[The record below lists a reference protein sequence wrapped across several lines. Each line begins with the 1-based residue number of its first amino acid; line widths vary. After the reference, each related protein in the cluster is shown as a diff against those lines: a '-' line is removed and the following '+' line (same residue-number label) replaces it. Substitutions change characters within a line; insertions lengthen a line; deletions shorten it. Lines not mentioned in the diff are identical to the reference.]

1 MSYRYEI
8 RFSGS
13 GGQGLILAGVIFA
26 EAATIYDKINAVQS
40 QSYGPEA
47 RGGAS
52 KAEVIISEEVID
64 FPKATAIDL
73 QLSLTQESCNKY
85 YKDIKPDGIL
95 LVDEDF
101 VRDIPQGNFKVI
113 KLPIIR
119 TASEEIGK
127 AFVAN
132 IVATGVITAITGGAK
147 RATPRVDHQ
156 ARRRRKGAH
165 RRGGPPLRKGRDPD
179 HRHADVPP
187 HAPGGGGV
195 LRGAPRTAVFRLP
208 HGVHVLGPHRR
219 HGAGRR

>member
-1 MSYRYEI
+1 MSERYEI

-26 EAATIYDKINAVQS
+26 EAATIFDGINAVQS

-52 KAEVIISEEVID
+52 KSEVIISDQVIN

-85 YKDIKPDGIL
+85 YKDLKPDGTL
-95 LVDEDF
+95 LVDTDF
-101 VRDIPQGNFKVI
+101 VQEIPKGAFKVI

-132 IVATGVITAITGGAK
+132 IVALGAITALTGKVKIESVEKAVLSRVPKGTEELNKKALMAGYELARAK
-147 RATPRVDHQ
+147 SN
-156 ARRRRKGAH
+156 
-165 RRGGPPLRKGRDPD
+165 
-179 HRHADVPP
+179 
-187 HAPGGGGV
+187 
-195 LRGAPRTAVFRLP
+195 
-208 HGVHVLGPHRR
+208 
-219 HGAGRR
+219 

>member
-1 MSYRYEI
+1 MSERYEI

-26 EAATIYDKINAVQS
+26 EAATIYDRINAVQS

-52 KAEVIISEEVID
+52 KSEVIISDKVID

-73 QLSLTQESCNKY
+73 QLSLTQEACTKY
-85 YKDIKPDGIL
+85 YKDVKGNGTL

-101 VRDIPQGNFKVI
+101 VKEIPKGTFKVI

-132 IVATGVITAITGGAK
+132 IVALGAITAITGKVSIASVEKAVLSRVPKGTEDLNKKALMAGYNLAK
-147 RATPRVDHQ
+147 A
-156 ARRRRKGAH
+156 AAN
-165 RRGGPPLRKGRDPD
+165 
-179 HRHADVPP
+179 
-187 HAPGGGGV
+187 
-195 LRGAPRTAVFRLP
+195 
-208 HGVHVLGPHRR
+208 
-219 HGAGRR
+219 

>member
-1 MSYRYEI
+1 MSDRYEI

-52 KAEVIISEEVID
+52 KSEVIISDEVID
-64 FPKATAIDL
+64 FPKAQGIDL
-73 QLSLTQESCNKY
+73 QLSLTQESCSKY
-85 YKDIKPDGIL
+85 YKDIKPGGTL

-101 VRDIPQGNFKVI
+101 VKDIPKGNFKVI
-113 KLPIIR
+113 KMPIIR

-132 IVATGVITAITGGAK
+132 IVAIGAITALTGKVQLESVEKAVLSRVPKGTEELNKKALRAGYELAK
-147 RATPRVDHQ
+147 SSMN
-156 ARRRRKGAH
+156 
-165 RRGGPPLRKGRDPD
+165 
-179 HRHADVPP
+179 
-187 HAPGGGGV
+187 
-195 LRGAPRTAVFRLP
+195 
-208 HGVHVLGPHRR
+208 
-219 HGAGRR
+219 